1 MEHLPK
7 NLQMKA
13 EHLWNEIQQYHG
25 DKISELLAEVPEN
38 EKITYASEH
47 NGTWYFYKVNKDHTI
62 EVINA
67 IKASNDSKT
76 KSLLKEY
83 GLDTDTREF
92 RNSLQADEDGGNGR
106 VFEYGSNASDGRG
119 LAGTNSVQDREGGWK
134 QALETLRVDEQNSR
148 SNASSNSSASTP
160 IGNNAI
166 RFSIGQSNTPNERI
180 AEITNELVRT
190 LNGKGLKNKFFQ
202 LIEELQNGYILLNK
216 VFTNLNEARVASGK
230 KALSVGQHLETIAE
244 MQKNQSENSA
254 RLMLQMMEQGTN
266 EQSSNPI
273 DGAKVA
279 KNLKTTNQHKKKDA
293 HRASLQVYI
302 LCSKKSLLTKG
313 TTPRRRVRPCCG
325 RHFAHLRPLPT
336 FR

>member
-1 MEHLPK
+1 MGMEHLPK

-25 DKISELLAEVPEN
+25 DKISELLAKVPEN

-67 IKASNDSKT
+67 TKANNDTKI
-76 KSLLKEY
+76 KSLLREY

-106 VFEYGSNASDGRG
+106 FFEDGSNASDGRG

-134 QALETLRVDEQNSR
+134 QALETLRMDEQNSR
-148 SNASSNSSASTP
+148 SNASSNSSVSTP
-160 IGNNAI
+160 IDNNGI
-166 RFSIGQSNTPNERI
+166 RFSIGQSSTPNERI

-190 LNGKGLKNKFFQ
+190 LNAKGLKNKFFQ
-202 LIEELQNGYILLNK
+202 FVEELQNGYILLNK

-230 KALSVGQHLETIAE
+230 KALSVGQHLETIA
-244 MQKNQSENSA
+244 A
-254 RLMLQMMEQGTN
+254 GTRGRAAGMLAVFDSYG
-266 EQSSNPI
+266 
-273 DGAKVA
+273 
-279 KNLKTTNQHKKKDA
+279 HKKAYRSVLGSVGKAFRVEQESA
-293 HRASLQVYI
+293 HPINL
-302 LCSKKSLLTKG
+302 G
-313 TTPRRRVRPCCG
+313 D
-325 RHFAHLRPLPT
+325 
-336 FR
+336 

>member
-1 MEHLPK
+1 MNGTGVKGELFHEKQFSRDGFKQEFFYDYDNGVRYITQSRMWNEFGSLVRNKKYSVDSIYRFHTRPSNENKNVSLRKKSKPRYAGGRLLGMEHLPK

-67 IKASNDSKT
+67 TKASNDSKI

-106 VFEYGSNASDGRG
+106 VFEDGSNASDRRG
-119 LAGTNSVQDREGGWK
+119 LAGTNSIQDREGGWK

-160 IGNNAI
+160 IDNNDI
-166 RFSIGQSNTPNERI
+166 RFSIGQSNT
-180 AEITNELVRT
+180 
-190 LNGKGLKNKFFQ
+190 
-202 LIEELQNGYILLNK
+202 
-216 VFTNLNEARVASGK
+216 
-230 KALSVGQHLETIAE
+230 
-244 MQKNQSENSA
+244 
-254 RLMLQMMEQGTN
+254 
-266 EQSSNPI
+266 
-273 DGAKVA
+273 
-279 KNLKTTNQHKKKDA
+279 
-293 HRASLQVYI
+293 
-302 LCSKKSLLTKG
+302 
-313 TTPRRRVRPCCG
+313 
-325 RHFAHLRPLPT
+325 
-336 FR
+336 